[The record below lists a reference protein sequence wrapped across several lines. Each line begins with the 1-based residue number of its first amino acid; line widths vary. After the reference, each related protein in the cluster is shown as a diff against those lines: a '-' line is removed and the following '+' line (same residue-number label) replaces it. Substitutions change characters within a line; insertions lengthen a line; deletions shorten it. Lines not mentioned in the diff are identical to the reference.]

1 MSTELENKPLDSN
14 DAKPVLCAGAVSK
27 DGISLIHGDSLQA
40 LKNYGDNHFDI
51 AIVDPPYGIG
61 IDGQKQSI
69 NLNNPKANRKAHD
82 FKGWDNEIP
91 TAEYFAEL
99 ERVSKNQIIWGA
111 NYFVEHLHKGTKGWV
126 VWYKGQEGLTMS
138 DAELAYSSFDCATR
152 VVKINRVELL
162 KDGTIHPTQKPVKL
176 YRWLLENYT
185 NENDLILDTHL
196 GSGSIAI
203 ACHQMKRKLIG
214 YEIDA
219 DYYQKACKRF
229 EEQTRQI
236 SLW

>member
-1 MSTELENKPLDSN
+1 MQKVENIHETPYDGKPL
-14 DAKPVLCAGAVSK
+14 LCAGAVSK

-40 LKNYGDNHFDI
+40 LKSYGDNYFDV

-91 TAEYFAEL
+91 TAEYFDEL

-162 KDGTIHPTQKPVKL
+162 KDGTIHPTQKPIKL
-176 YRWLLENYT
+176 YKWLLENYT

-229 EEQTRQI
+229 EEQTRQTA
-236 SLW
+236 LW

>member
-1 MSTELENKPLDSN
+1 MINFFNTDCIEFMKSKPDKCYDL
-14 DAKPVLCAGAVSK
+14 
-27 DGISLIHGDSLQA
+27 
-40 LKNYGDNHFDI
+40 

-162 KDGTIHPTQKPVKL
+162 KDGTIHPTQKPILL
-176 YRWLLENYT
+176 YRWLLDKYAEKGMK
-185 NENDLILDTHL
+185 ILDTHG
-196 GSGSIAI
+196 GSMSSAI
-203 ACHQMKRKLIG
+203 ACDMEGFDLDIC
-214 YEIDA
+214 EIDR
-219 DYYQKACKRF
+219 DYFKAGVNRYVNHKRQGVLF
-229 EEQTRQI
+229 TPEQI
-236 SLW
+236 KHEAKDDLPKLF

>member
-1 MSTELENKPLDSN
+1 MQKVKNIHETPHDGKPL
-14 DAKPVLCAGAVSK
+14 LCAGAVSK

-40 LKNYGDNHFDI
+40 LKSYGDNYFDV

-69 NLNNPKANRKAHD
+69 NINNPKANRKAHD

-162 KDGTIHPTQKPVKL
+162 KDGTIHPTQKPIKL
-176 YRWLLENYT
+176 YKWLLENYT

-229 EEQTRQI
+229 EEQTRQTA
-236 SLW
+236 LW